1 MHEPTEE
8 MWVALAALEPVDFRQ
23 VDDDL
28 VGDDQQR
35 DEILEREDELLLPLD
50 HEAKELLGIDHEVPR
65 EQDGDDDGG
74 HTSTLIAVSTV
85 HSERLTKVAAGAPAV
100 AGRVVVWG
108 GGSTG

>member
-35 DEILEREDELLLPLD
+35 HEILEREDELLLPLD
-50 HEAKELLGIDHEVPR
+50 QEAKDLVGIDHEVPR
-65 EQDGDDDGG
+65 EQDGDDDVG

-85 HSERLTKVAAGAPAV
+85 HSERVTKVAAGAPAV
-100 AGRVVVWG
+100 AGRVVVG
-108 GGSTG
+108 ESKG